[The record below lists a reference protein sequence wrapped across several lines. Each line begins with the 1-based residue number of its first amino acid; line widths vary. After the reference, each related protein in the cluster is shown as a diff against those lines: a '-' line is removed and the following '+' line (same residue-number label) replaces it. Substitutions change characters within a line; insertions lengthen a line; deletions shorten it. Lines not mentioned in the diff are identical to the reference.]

1 MTSTRI
7 GPSVAM
13 IDASI
18 GPGML
23 DADHQEQFFGDPHQR
38 GRRDQFQDILPADRL
53 DRHEKHRTESQQ
65 RRDAYDQHRHRV
77 RRYVMRH
84 DNLIQRI
91 VDGPDH
97 IRQDQAQMGFDD
109 VAHTAHGIKRLHRS
123 ACKKRASRRR
133 SRQEAG
139 RIRQRVG
146 RFVRATTDCFR
157 HEADHVPLTRGR
169 RRSLCDKGK
178 GRHLTDNFHN
188 PSKALPFQ
196 IRFGQARRTSLQ
208 PKAMAIINFF
218 ITRS

>member
-23 DADHQEQFFGDPHQR
+23 DADHQEQLLGDPHQR
-38 GRRDQFQDILPADRL
+38 GRRDQLQDVLPADRL

-109 VAHTAHGIKRLHRS
+109 VAHTAHGIKRVASERVQETGQPAQVPSRGRPHPTARRKIRPGNDGLFS
-123 ACKKRASRRR
+123 ARGKPS
-133 SRQEAG
+133 
-139 RIRQRVG
+139 
-146 RFVRATTDCFR
+146 
-157 HEADHVPLTRGR
+157 PTRGR
-169 RRSLCDKGK
+169 EGM
-178 GRHLTDNFHN
+178 LT
-188 PSKALPFQ
+188 
-196 IRFGQARRTSLQ
+196 
-208 PKAMAIINFF
+208 M
-218 ITRS
+218 